1 MKLLTYNEK
10 MIRYKYL
17 DEKKAAILYKNL
29 LTIESGNDILWIVE
43 TDA

>member
-17 DEKKAAILYKNL
+17 DEKRCYSLQKFIDN
-29 LTIESGNDILWIVE
+29 
-43 TDA
+43 

>member
-17 DEKKAAILYKNL
+17 DEKKGVILYKNL
-29 LTIESGNDILWIVE
+29 LTIESGNDIL
-43 TDA
+43 